1 MMKLLQCFLPC
12 LIIIALFL
20 TGCAVGPDFV
30 QPDAPVDE
38 EWAESDDPQIKSE
51 PADHSEWWK
60 VFSDPVLDSL
70 IDTAYR
76 QNLSLQIAGLRI
88 MEARAQ
94 LGVAAGFQYPQVQQ
108 FAGAATANQIS
119 ENASN
124 AALADRFNYN
134 YAFGFDAAWEL
145 DFWGRFRRGVESAE
159 ANLLSSVALY
169 DDALVTLTAEVA
181 RAYVLIRT
189 LEEQIRITRENVKIQ
204 KRSLEITEARFEGGL
219 VTELDKQQAR
229 SLLRGTE
236 SAIPLFETGLR
247 QAMNGLSI
255 LLGLPPGE
263 LKDVMVG
270 SGDIPAAPPEVV
282 VGIPAELLRRRPD
295 IRQVELQAAA
305 QSARIGVAKADL
317 YPQFS
322 LVGSIGLQSSD
333 KGGAP
338 SNFATFSD
346 LFDSNSLTYF
356 LGPTVQW
363 PILSY
368 GRITNRVRVQD
379 ARFQQLIVNYQN
391 TVLEAYR
398 EVEDALVGF
407 LKKQEEAALTTDSVE
422 ALKRSV
428 DLALLQYREGI
439 VDYQRV
445 LDTQRGLVDEQ
456 VRLTETNGDI
466 ILNLI
471 AMYKAL
477 GGGWQIRQGQDFV
490 NEETKEVMGE
500 RTNWGKLLSLEEV
513 EEVSEEE
520 EKDKGLRAPDW

>member
-1 MMKLLQCFLPC
+1 
-12 LIIIALFL
+12 
-20 TGCAVGPDFV
+20 
-30 QPDAPVDE
+30 
-38 EWAESDDPQIKSE
+38 
-51 PADHSEWWK
+51 
-60 VFSDPVLDSL
+60 VLDSL

-76 QNLSLQIAGLRI
+76 QNLTLQIAGLRI

-119 ENASN
+119 DNASN
-124 AALADRFNYN
+124 AAIADKFNYN

-159 ANLLSSVALY
+159 ANLLSSIAIY

-204 KRSLEITEARFEGGL
+204 KRSLEIADARFEGGL

-229 SLLRGTE
+229 SLLRSTE

-263 LKDVMVG
+263 LKNVMVG
-270 SGDIPAAPPEVV
+270 SGAIPGAPTEVV

-295 IRQVELQAAA
+295 IRQAELRAAA
-305 QSARIGVAKADL
+305 QSAQIGVAKADL

-333 KGGAP
+333 KGGIA
-338 SNFATFSD
+338 SNYATFSD
-346 LFDSNSLTYF
+346 LFNSNSLTYF
-356 LGPTVQW
+356 VGPTVQW

-407 LKKQEEAALTTDSVE
+407 LKKQEESAFITDSVK

-428 DLALLQYREGI
+428 DLSLLQYREGI
-439 VDYQRV
+439 ADYQRV
-445 LDTQRGLVDEQ
+445 LDSQRGLVEEQ

-466 ILNLI
+466 IINLI

-490 NEETKEVMGE
+490 NEETKEVMEE
-500 RTNWGKLLSLEEV
+500 RTNWGKLLSPEELEQD
-513 EEVSEEE
+513 SEEE